1 MRAKAS
7 FSIFSLLGV
16 LALVSVGLTV
26 MPITCSE
33 GAVPPLI
40 NYQGV
45 LKDSLG
51 VPYDG
56 NATMVFSIWDD
67 STGGNRLWEE
77 TQAIVSVSH
86 GLFHVFL
93 GSTGDGIPDSAFA
106 QPDAWLEVIA
116 NGNLLSPRRRVV
128 SVAYAY
134 RAAQTDTAEYA
145 RRAPSEPDA
154 DWVMDGD
161 DIYHEQGD
169 VGIGTTNPNARLDVD
184 GTVNITGVTTFS
196 SIPALPD
203 ADPTTD
209 NQAARK
215 AYVDTKITAP
225 ATPAQ
230 GDILYY
236 DGSAWAR
243 LAAGTAGQLL
253 ETQGAGAN
261 PEWVSAI
268 KKAKLG
274 TYTGTG
280 AQLAVTGL
288 GFQPNFVWCISA
300 SSSTGH
306 SVLRTSA
313 MTGDNSFMVGY
324 SGLWSNHI
332 ISLDSDGFT
341 IGPNSSI
348 NTNGV
353 TYSYLALLF

>member
-1 MRAKAS
+1 MSAKAEV
-7 FSIFSLLGV
+7 SLLHLIGMTSL
-16 LALVSVGLTV
+16 LATALCLVSTV
-26 MPITCSE
+26 ASQA
-33 GAVPPLI
+33 AVPPLI

-45 LKDSLG
+45 LKDSVG

-67 STGGNRLWEE
+67 PNGGNKLWEE
-77 TQAIVSVSH
+77 AQAIVSVSH
-86 GLFHVFL
+86 GLFHVLL
-93 GSTGDGIPDSAFA
+93 GSTGEGIPDSAFA
-106 QPDAWLEVIA
+106 QSNAWLEVIA
-116 NGNLLSPRRRVV
+116 NGNLLSPRRRMV

-145 RRAPSEPDA
+145 RNAPAEPDE
-154 DWVMDGD
+154 DWVIDGD
-161 DIYHEQGD
+161 DIYREQGD
-169 VGIGTTNPNARLDVD
+169 VGIGTTNPNAKLDVN

-196 SIPALPD
+196 SIPSLPD
-203 ADPTTD
+203 SDPTTD
-209 NQAARK
+209 NQATRK
-215 AYVDTKITAP
+215 AYVDTKIPAP

-243 LAAGTAGQLL
+243 LAAGTPGQLL

-261 PEWVSAI
+261 PAWVSAI

-348 NTNGV
+348 NTDGV